1 MNSKFDQVKNNNSS
15 HATVFTQQ
23 DFRNHNAY
31 PYQKDTYHDLSP
43 TAMLCNQDGNAAEEE
58 ATTMQSATV
67 MLCNQD
73 GNLAPTVMLCNQDG
87 NLAEEG
93 ATTMQ
98 SATVIFCNQDGNLAE
113 ERRGSYNHAICNGC
127 LLQSRWKLSRR
138 GSYNHAICNGNIEQ
152 SRWKLNGSGGCLIK
166 SLKEGNDSSVYGK

>member
-1 MNSKFDQVKNNNSS
+1 MNSKFDQVKNNNSHPPVKDSS

-31 PYQKDTYHDLSP
+31 LYQKDTYHDLAP
-43 TAMLCNQDGNAAEEE
+43 TVMLCNQDGNSAEEE

-67 MLCNQD
+67 MSCNQD
-73 GNLAPTVMLCNQDG
+73 GNLAPTVMLRNQNG

-98 SATVIFCNQDGNLAE
+98 SAMVVFCNQDGN
-113 ERRGSYNHAICNGC
+113 SCN
-127 LLQSRWKLSRR
+127 LQR
-138 GSYNHAICNGNIEQ
+138 
-152 SRWKLNGSGGCLIK
+152 
-166 SLKEGNDSSVYGK
+166 